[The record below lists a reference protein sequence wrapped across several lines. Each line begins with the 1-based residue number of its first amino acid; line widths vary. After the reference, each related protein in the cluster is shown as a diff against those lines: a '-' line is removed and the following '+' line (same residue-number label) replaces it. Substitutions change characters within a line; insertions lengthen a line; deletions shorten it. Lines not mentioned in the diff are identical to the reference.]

1 MQQTRV
7 MKLKYCAK
15 QSEWL
20 LNGEKLSNVF
30 FITLHKKSVFS
41 PVSFPEWKMV
51 MCEHNYLGY
60 VYFHQF
66 QLHFH
71 VYILFEIF
79 QMCCINILATDQRWR
94 RLQNCMDF
102 AASPCPPTRLLFI
115 LIHLRSYSKI
125 QVQWGTRPGIPWD
138 EAFQRY
144 AQNKVT
150 IANHGKLSNTT
161 AFYDPQM

>member
-1 MQQTRV
+1 MLQQTRV
-7 MKLKYCAK
+7 MKFKYCAK

-20 LNGEKLSNVF
+20 LNGEKLSRSNVF
-30 FITLHKKSVFS
+30 FITFHKKSVFF

-79 QMCCINILATDQRWR
+79 QMCCINIMGQ
-94 RLQNCMDF
+94 
-102 AASPCPPTRLLFI
+102 
-115 LIHLRSYSKI
+115 
-125 QVQWGTRPGIPWD
+125 
-138 EAFQRY
+138 
-144 AQNKVT
+144 T
-150 IANHGKLSNTT
+150 IARPRKNAAKLTIPQLDIGLLHLILLKLISWRWFSIFSKKKKEMRYERFWISVLILLIKR
-161 AFYDPQM
+161 FYK